1 MTRMKTGQNELEDF
15 LDAVEVNPE
24 DARDA
29 SHFRRV
35 IAARDAVAAA
45 DAELVAAVAAARAA
59 GDTWDVIGSALGTSR
74 QGVYQRF
81 AKAVEAST

>member
-1 MTRMKTGQNELEDF
+1 MKAGQNELEHF

-29 SHFRRV
+29 SHFRRI

-45 DAELVAAVAAARAA
+45 DAELVAAVAAACAA
-59 GDTWDVIGSALGTSR
+59 GDTWDLIGAALGTSR
-74 QGVYQRF
+74 QGAYERF
-81 AKAVEAST
+81 GKAAEAST